1 MQDYK
6 RYDDTN
12 FGYYL
17 VSYLLNRFFIE
28 YVASAIRIHKWRDEL
43 VYGTRPL

>member
-6 RYDDTN
+6 WYDDTN

-17 VSYLLNRFFIE
+17 VSYLLNWIFIE
-28 YVASAIRIHKWRDEL
+28 HVTSAIGIHEWRDEL
-43 VYGTRPL
+43 V